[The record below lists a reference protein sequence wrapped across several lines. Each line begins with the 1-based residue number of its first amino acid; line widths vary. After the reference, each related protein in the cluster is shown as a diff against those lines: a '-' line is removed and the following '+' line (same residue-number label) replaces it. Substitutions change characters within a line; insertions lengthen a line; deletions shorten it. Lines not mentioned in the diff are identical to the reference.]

1 MSSPLKSHHSLKLQS
16 QTIPTLKVH
25 SNKWLNTGLALTIVA
40 LGFSATGCNTTH
52 EFKPTASVIV
62 GAHKS
67 L

>member
-1 MSSPLKSHHSLKLQS
+1 MSSHLKSHHSLKRQ
-16 QTIPTLKVH
+16 PTKNSSH
-25 SNKWLNTGLALTIVA
+25 KWLNMGLTLTIVA
-40 LGFSATGCNTTH
+40 LAVSATGCNTTH